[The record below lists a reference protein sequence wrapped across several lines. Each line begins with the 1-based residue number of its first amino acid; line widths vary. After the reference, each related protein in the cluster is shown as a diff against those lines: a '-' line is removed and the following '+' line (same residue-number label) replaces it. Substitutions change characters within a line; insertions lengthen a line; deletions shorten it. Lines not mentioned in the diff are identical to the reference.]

1 MGQDKKEKKEK
12 GKRKVRRRS
21 ESIVYE
27 DNRRKGGD
35 GVKKD
40 LAEVFSYRESTL
52 STNIT
57 L

>member
-1 MGQDKKEKKEK
+1 M
-12 GKRKVRRRS
+12 
-21 ESIVYE
+21 VYE
-27 DNRRKGGD
+27 DDGKGRD

-40 LAEVFSYRESTL
+40 LAAVLFFFSYRESTL